1 MIDYGSGAGRLDYDT
16 PAQTYSVVPSKTG
29 GVHAVLD
36 GIIRNAFI
44 DGTLGKGR
52 LAAVCGGEVA
62 LTGRPPARNAVPHDG
77 CMKALEKQSGRVER
91 RPGPGSPLLYI
102 AARCPV
108 GDGSW

>member
-16 PAQTYSVVPSKTG
+16 PAQTYSVVPSTRG

-36 GIIRNAFI
+36 GVIRAAFI
-44 DGTLGKGR
+44 NGTLDTGR
-52 LAAVCGGEVA
+52 LPAVCGGEVA
-62 LTGRPPARNAVPHDG
+62 LTGRTPARNAVPHDG
-77 CMKALEKQSGRVER
+77 CMKALEKLRGRVER

-102 AARCPV
+102 AARSPV